1 MEELYLEYKLYKR
14 FGCIMYYFQPT
25 VANLLAFLICCIIFL
40 LNETL
45 FLPPL
50 DGVAIL
56 SDIVI

>member
-1 MEELYLEYKLYKR
+1 
-14 FGCIMYYFQPT
+14 MYYFQPT

-45 FLPPL
+45 FLPPPE
-50 DGVAIL
+50 GVAIL

>member
-1 MEELYLEYKLYKR
+1 
-14 FGCIMYYFQPT
+14 MYYFQPT

-45 FLPPL
+45 FLPPSE
-50 DGVAIL
+50 GVAIL